1 MQSFSGNEEF
11 FFRGNKQ
18 GIVLVHG
25 YTGAP
30 GEMRLLGEYLHSRGL
45 TVLGVRLPGHG
56 TTPQDLNQTKWQDWY
71 GAVSEGVHRLR
82 ACCDKVSIAGLSMG
96 GLLTIKLP
104 LNCLWIKRRS
114 WPLPFMS
121 VTGAL
126 PICRCCCFFI
136 RYLKK
141 RQRQYQVDP
150 SYNACYQVMPVKP
163 LSSLFEL
170 VSLCKKQ
177 YLPAIKIPCLVMQ
190 SKVEHTVRPA
200 SAQYIYDNLGT
211 TAKKLVWYHHSGHIL
226 TLDNERDDVF
236 KRIYDFV
243 ME

>member
-18 GIVLVHG
+18 GVVLVHG

-30 GEMRLLGEYLHSRGL
+30 GEMRLLGEYLYSRGL

-56 TTPQDLNQTKWQDWY
+56 TTPQDLNHTKWQDWY
-71 GAVSEGVHRLR
+71 GAVNEGVHRLR
-82 ACCDKVSIAGLSMG
+82 SCCDMVSIVGLSMG
-96 GLLTIKLP
+96 GLLTIKAAAELPVDKAAILAAPIYVCDRRAPYLP
-104 LNCLWIKRRS
+104 LLR
-114 WPLPFMS
+114 
-121 VTGAL
+121 
-126 PICRCCCFFI
+126 FFI

-141 RQRQYQVDP
+141 RQRQYQVDQCY
-150 SYNACYQVMPVKP
+150 SACYQVMPVKP
-163 LSSLFEL
+163 LSSMFEL
-170 VSLCKKQ
+170 VNLCKKQ
-177 YLPAIKIPCLVMQ
+177 YLPAVKIPCLVMQ
-190 SKVEHTVRPA
+190 SKVEHTVSPA
-200 SAQYIYDNLGT
+200 SAQYIYDHLGT
-211 TAKKLVWYHHSGHIL
+211 KAKKLVWYHHSGHIL

>member
-96 GLLTIKLP
+96 GLLTIKAAAELP
-104 LNCLWIKRRS
+104 VDKAAIL
-114 WPLPFMS
+114 
-121 VTGAL
+121 AA
-126 PICRCCCFFI
+126 PIYVC
-136 RYLKK
+136 
-141 RQRQYQVDP
+141 D
-150 SYNACYQVMPVKP
+150 QVMPVKP

-226 TLDNERDDVF
+226 TLGNERDDVF